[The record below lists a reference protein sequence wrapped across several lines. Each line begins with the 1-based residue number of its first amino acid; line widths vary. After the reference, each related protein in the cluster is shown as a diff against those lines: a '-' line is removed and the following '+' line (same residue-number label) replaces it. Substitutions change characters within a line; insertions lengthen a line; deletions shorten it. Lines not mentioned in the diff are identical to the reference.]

1 MDRQEVVSSLGGVSL
16 SQHLTHTFLWMTA
29 GLAVTAIVAFLTLF
43 SGLWITIYSFS
54 LAPLVLLVAQLG
66 VVIFLTGKLAKMQPS
81 TAKLLFL
88 AYSALTV
95 ASPSGIDRLLLIR
108 VLKNEGTRTES
119 LFEQLRQ

>member
-54 LAPLVLLVAQLG
+54 MAPLVLLVAQLG
-66 VVIFLTGKLAKMQPS
+66 VVIFLTGKLAKMQPYFDGDE
-81 TAKLLFL
+81 LYHDRNFPGL
-88 AYSALTV
+88 
-95 ASPSGIDRLLLIR
+95 DRLR
-108 VLKNEGTRTES
+108 HAEDESDVLCLRIGTGNAG
-119 LFEQLRQ
+119 

>member
-66 VVIFLTGKLAKMQPS
+66 VVIFL
-81 TAKLLFL
+81 
-88 AYSALTV
+88 AL
-95 ASPSGIDRLLLIR
+95 SKI
-108 VLKNEGTRTES
+108 VLVREKPKQER
-119 LFEQLRQ
+119 RR